1 VIFDSRLH
9 HTAPSAAVVI
19 LVAAGLGGIG
29 VPALADSSAPQ
40 PPAPAATA
48 GCQANLTC
56 VRQNRVTS
64 AKDFTLHVP
73 DLSQWQRLDGEVVD
87 PPSTQ
92 PASLSDPALGLEMVL
107 IPGACYLTEA
117 SSPAGQRRVCVD
129 PLWVGVHEV
138 TFEQYDRFVEATARK
153 RPEDEGFGRGSRP
166 AINVNVYDALDF
178 ARWLSRQT
186 GVRYRL
192 PTEVEWEH
200 AARAGSTT
208 TFPWGDE
215 LGVNRANCDGCGSR
229 WDGVSTAPV
238 GSFPPNA
245 WGLHDV
251 IGNVGE
257 WTCSVRDPDPARSYE
272 SCDGPYESRRR
283 VYRNGGWSDAPDR
296 LGASFRDWNAGMR
309 RTDFVGFRL
318 VRECPECRRQP
329 EVVEAGPLSAR
340 GGESDR

>member
-1 VIFDSRLH
+1 MSSNEIHGRRP
-9 HTAPSAAVVI
+9 APFAVFAAVF
-19 LVAAGLGGIG
+19 LSLGGA
-29 VPALADSSAPQ
+29 PALAGPDTAQ
-40 PPAPAATA
+40 PAAGPATT

-56 VRQNRVTS
+56 ARQSQVTS
-64 AKDFTLHVP
+64 AKDFTLAVP
-73 DLSQWQRLDGEVVD
+73 DLARWQRLDTEVAD
-87 PPSTQ
+87 APGTLQ
-92 PASLSDPALGLEMVL
+92 ASLSDPALGLEMVL

-117 SSPAGQRRVCVD
+117 DSPAGQRRVCVD

-153 RPEDEGFGRGSRP
+153 PPEDEGFGRGSRP
-166 AINVNVYDALDF
+166 VINVNVYDALDF

-208 TFPWGDE
+208 TFPWGEE
-215 LGVNRANCDGCGSR
+215 LGANRANCDGCGSP
-229 WDGVSTAPV
+229 WDGASTAPV

-257 WTCSVRDPDPARSYE
+257 WTCSVRDPDPTRSYE
-272 SCDGPYESRRR
+272 TCDGPYESRRR

-296 LGASFRDWNAGMR
+296 LGTSFRDWNAGMR
-309 RTDFVGFRL
+309 RTDYVGFRL
-318 VRECPECRRQP
+318 VRECPECVRQA
-329 EVVEAGPLSAR
+329 EVAGVGRLA
-340 GGESDR
+340 GGDEEGDR